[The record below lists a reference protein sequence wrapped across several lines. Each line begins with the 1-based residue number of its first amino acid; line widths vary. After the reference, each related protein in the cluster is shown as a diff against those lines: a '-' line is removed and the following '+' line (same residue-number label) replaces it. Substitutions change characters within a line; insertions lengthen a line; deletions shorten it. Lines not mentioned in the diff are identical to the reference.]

1 MVNQYYGGF
10 VQNELMEDVDRNL
23 EELTIKG
30 YTQIPNLIPQ
40 QDLVIW
46 RQKIDAVYAK
56 QEGDFGRDVLE
67 DMHELDVCRA
77 PLLYDPDFLN
87 IATDVR
93 ILAIVKQILGEYV
106 ILNLQN
112 AIINRPGTDHHQS
125 AWHQDLAYQNHIIS
139 RPLAINAL
147 IAVDEFSAQTG
158 ATHLIP
164 FSHKLD
170 MLPSDV
176 YIENNQLV
184 LEVPAGTAV
193 LFDSMMFHR
202 AGKNTSQIVRR
213 AINHLYT
220 IPIIKQQYDFPRAL
234 ANKDDLDPSVAQ
246 LLGFTCQTP
255 MNDRAWRQNRLNRML
270 NLND

>member
-1 MVNQYYGGF
+1 MANQYYGGF
-10 VQNELMEDVDRNL
+10 VQNELVDNIDRNL

-30 YTQIPNLIPQ
+30 YTLIPNLIPQ
-40 QDLVIW
+40 HELAIW
-46 RQKIDAVYAK
+46 RQKIDAVYAIQK
-56 QEGDFGRDVLE
+56 GDFGYDALKN
-67 DMHELDVCRA
+67 MHELDVCRA
-77 PLLYDPDFLN
+77 PLLYDPDFLS
-87 IATDVR
+87 IAADAR
-93 ILAIVKQILGEYV
+93 ILHIVKQILGEYA

-112 AIINRPGTDHHQS
+112 AIINRPGTAHHQS

-158 ATHLIP
+158 GTHLIP

-184 LEVPAGTAV
+184 LDVPAGTAIV
-193 LFDSMMFHR
+193 FDSMMFHR
-202 AGKNTSQIVRR
+202 AGKNTSQIIRR

-234 ANKDDLDPSVAQ
+234 ANKQEFDPAVTQ
-246 LLGFTCQTP
+246 LLGFNSQTP
-255 MNDRAWRQNRLNRML
+255 VDDKAWRRSRYTRMT
-270 NLND
+270 NNND

>member
-10 VQNELMEDVDRNL
+10 VQNELKEDVDRNF

-30 YTQIPNLIPQ
+30 YTQIPDLIPQ
-40 QDLVIW
+40 HDLVIW
-46 RQKIDAVYAK
+46 QQKIDAVYAK
-56 QEGDFGRDVLE
+56 QEGNFGRDVLKN
-67 DMHELDVCRA
+67 MHELDVCRA

-87 IATDVR
+87 IAADVR
-93 ILAIVKQILGEYV
+93 ILEIVKQILGEYV

-112 AIINRPGTDHHQS
+112 AIINRPGTVHHQS

-139 RPLAINAL
+139 RPLAMNVL

-184 LEVPAGTAV
+184 LDVPAGTAIV
-193 LFDSMMFHR
+193 FDSMMFHR
-202 AGKNTSQIVRR
+202 AGKNTSKIIRR

-234 ANKDDLDPSVAQ
+234 ANKEELDPAVAQ
-246 LLGFTCQTP
+246 LLGFNSQTP
-255 MNDRAWRQNRLNRML
+255 VDDKAWRRSRYTRMM
-270 NLND
+270 NNHD